1 MGPAV
6 VEVAEKERA
15 LAPTL
20 AVMAVMALSTPLPM
34 EAPLERVVAVV
45 VVAEQVVYSVVA
57 EQSVLLHRDVVV
69 MAA

>member
-1 MGPAV
+1 
-6 VEVAEKERA
+6 
-15 LAPTL
+15 
-20 AVMAVMALSTPLPM
+20 M